1 MQAPVTSACT
11 VVFTLMLFFFAVEKI
26 CVFHEEYL
34 KQAQIIEKDSWLRL
48 QCSNPET
55 YAKINHHPG
64 LCETIEAVAK
74 KGAFWHAV
82 FMVSSSLPF
91 DEVLLA
97 AQRASWQFFA
107 VLAVLCLI
115 FPSLVISQLRVRQ
128 DRTPPYNPPPYLC
141 ESKCRA

>member
-1 MQAPVTSACT
+1 MQAPLTSACT
-11 VVFTLMLFFFAVEKI
+11 VLFTMVMGFFAVEKV
-26 CVFHEEYL
+26 CLFHDEYL
-34 KQAQIIEKDSWLRL
+34 KQSQIIEKDSWLRL

-64 LCETIEAVAK
+64 LCEKIEAVAK

-82 FMVSSSLPF
+82 YIVSSSLPF
-91 DEVLLA
+91 DEVLIA

-115 FPSLVISQLRVRQ
+115 FPSLVISQLRSRHERIPVYQ
-128 DRTPPYNPPPYLC
+128 SEYKVAP
-141 ESKCRA
+141 